1 MENTP
6 RVEKTPSAS
15 TLTRLIRSRRTVY
28 AFRPERAPR
37 DALDRALDAARWAP
51 NHRLT
56 EPWRFYVLGPETAEA
71 VCSLNAQRVERK
83 KGPKAAADKLAR
95 WRTMP
100 GWAVVTCQNCP
111 DPIQAR
117 EDYGACCCAV
127 QNLMLC
133 LWAEGIGSKWNTGGV
148 IRDPGF
154 YDLIWADPA
163 VETVVALLWY
173 GYPAEVPTTQRK
185 ALAEVCV
192 DLP

>member
-1 MENTP
+1 
-6 RVEKTPSAS
+6 
-15 TLTRLIRSRRTVY
+15 
-28 AFRPERAPR
+28 
-37 DALDRALDAARWAP
+37 
-51 NHRLT
+51 
-56 EPWRFYVLGPETAEA
+56 
-71 VCSLNAQRVERK
+71 
-83 KGPKAAADKLAR
+83 
-95 WRTMP
+95 
-100 GWAVVTCQNCP
+100 VTCQNSP

-133 LWAEGIGSKWNTGGV
+133 LWAERIGSKWNTGGV